1 MDKINPI
8 ISLVLT
14 LLIAVLGWF
23 LNMNYQKQED
33 TNRVLH
39 ERITR
44 QKETE
49 EKSNMDFE
57 KRLSLIEYIIRTKNG
72 RFQ

>member
-1 MDKINPI
+1 
-8 ISLVLT
+8 
-14 LLIAVLGWF
+14 
-23 LNMNYQKQED
+23 MNYQKQED